1 MKKYIQP
8 KAFAINLSTEATMIE
23 VSGYDE
29 GNSRNTKQQEVEI
42 GSNNIWGFGSH
53 SDSDL

>member
-1 MKKYIQP
+1 MKKYIKP

-23 VSGYDE
+23 VSSYDE

-42 GSNNIWGFGSH
+42 GSNNIWGFGS
-53 SDSDL
+53 DSDL